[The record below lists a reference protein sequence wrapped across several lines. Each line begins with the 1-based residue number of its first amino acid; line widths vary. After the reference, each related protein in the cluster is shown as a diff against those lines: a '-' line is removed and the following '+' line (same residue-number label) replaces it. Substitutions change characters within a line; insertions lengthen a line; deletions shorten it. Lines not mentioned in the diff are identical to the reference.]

1 MAREALFLVE
11 DVVEMAE
18 KLIDMQH
25 EYHSTSY
32 DSCSYCGGR
41 YHYPTKKRNGGW
53 YDCSPDC
60 VIHIAYAVLT
70 GYK

>member
-1 MAREALFLVE
+1 MAEQALFLVD
-11 DVVEMAE
+11 DVVKMAE
-18 KLIDMQH
+18 KIIDLQH
-25 EYHSTSY
+25 EYHSTSW
-32 DSCSYCGGR
+32 DTCSYCGGC
-41 YHYPTKKRNGGW
+41 YHYPTKLKDGW